1 MGTKIK
7 TDVIVIGG
15 GATGTGIL
23 RDLALRG
30 IDAVLVEQQDLAN
43 GTSSRYHGLLHSG
56 ARYAVNDKNAASEC
70 YQENLIIG
78 KTIPEAVEKTGG
90 LFVKLPQ
97 DDDEYHLKWIKSCQE
112 INIPV
117 EEIPVAEALKIEP
130 YINKN
135 ADAVYRVPDAA
146 VDGFTMIGAL
156 ANDAISRGSRVL
168 RYHQVIGM
176 IINKNR
182 VEGIT
187 VRDLSTNE
195 KIVVYANII
204 VNAAGPWINQVAQ
217 LAGVDINLVNNRGM
231 LAVFNRRFNQHVI
244 NRLRKPSDSDIFVPS
259 HDVTIFGTTGINVD
273 NVDHDTLD
281 RAELIAMLKV
291 GKELIPDIEELRLI
305 RAFVG
310 VRPLYQEEM
319 LSNDDGRN
327 LSRDLALLDHS
338 ERDGLDG
345 LITITGG
352 KFTTFRYMAEKTVDL
367 VCEKLN
373 INTKCTTDK
382 EIVSNCDTEGLFKQT
397 KIAPVAKNKLL
408 HLAEKKASQIE
419 KKLAEEDILNTVIC
433 ECEQVTLGEVESAL
447 TDNFNLNDIR
457 RRTRLGMGTCQ
468 GTYCLY
474 RAAIMETER
483 GITTAEEAEKALM
496 DALREREKGMKVVAI
511 GESAKQLELMK
522 TIYSVSLGMKR
533 GDEENV

>member
-1 MGTKIK
+1 MRTKIK
-7 TDVIVIGG
+7 TNVIVIGG
-15 GATGTGIL
+15 GATGAGVL

-30 IDAVLVEQQDLAN
+30 IDAILVEQQDLAN

-70 YQENLIIG
+70 YRENLIVG
-78 KTIPEAVEKTGG
+78 KTIPEAVEKSGG

-97 DDDEYHLKWIKSCQE
+97 DDDNYHFEWLNACDE

-117 EEIPVAEALKIEP
+117 EEIPVSEALRIEP

-135 ADAVYRVPDAA
+135 AEAVYRVPDAA
-146 VDGFTMIGAL
+146 VDGFTMIGAIV
-156 ANDAISRGSRVL
+156 ADAVNRGSKVL

-176 IINKNR
+176 IINKDR

-187 VRDLSTNE
+187 VKELVTNE
-195 KIVVYANII
+195 VIEIYANII
-204 VNAAGPWINQVAQ
+204 INAAGPWINKVAQ
-217 LAGVDINLVNNRGM
+217 LAGLDIHLVNNRGM
-231 LAVFNRRFNQHVI
+231 LAVFNRRFNRHVI

-259 HDVTIFGTTGINVD
+259 HDVTIFGTTGVNVD
-273 NVDHDTLD
+273 NVDHDTLE
-281 RAELIAMLKV
+281 RAELMQMLNE
-291 GKELIPDIEELRLI
+291 GKELIPDIEQIRLI

-310 VRPLYQEEM
+310 VRPLYQENN
-319 LSNDDGRN
+319 LKNDDGRN

-338 ERDGLDG
+338 ERDGLEG

-367 VCEKLN
+367 VCDKLGVN
-373 INTKCTTDK
+373 VECTTDT
-382 EIVSNCDTEGLFKQT
+382 EIVASCNSKDLFRET
-397 KIAPVAKNKLL
+397 KVAPIAKNKLRY
-408 HLAEKKASQIE
+408 LADNKARQLE
-419 KKLAEEDILNTVIC
+419 KKLSEEDILNTVIC

-474 RAAIMETER
+474 RAAVLETER
-483 GITTAEEAEKALM
+483 GNTTAKEAEKALL
-496 DALREREKGMKVVAI
+496 DALAEREKGMKVVAI
-511 GESAKQLELMK
+511 GESAEQFELMQA
-522 TIYSVSLGMKR
+522 IYNVSLGMKR